1 MEKNFISIL
10 ITNYNKGIYLNKT
23 IKSCLKQN
31 FFNKEILVFD
41 DCSSDNSVEIL
52 KKYKKVKIIKNKK
65 KYSKSGP
72 LNQINAIIKLFKLSK
87 GNLIFLLDG
96 DDLFRENKLKNIIN
110 IFEKNKSYK
119 FIQDTPLSSLTK
131 KKINLNKKLHIFSIW
146 PKFFPTSTITFRRS
160 FFQKFLNFIKKNEFP
175 NLEIDARLAIYAY
188 LNEEFLITNKSFTI
202 YNQHGSGIS
211 SRYKKFSKYWWKK
224 RIEAFRY
231 MQFVMKKQ
239 KKNFLPSPDY
249 YLTKLI
255 NYFI

>member
-96 DDLFRENKLKNIIN
+96 DDLFREKIKKVDLRNT
-110 IFEKNKSYK
+110 EKKWFLQYNGGTNYEAARL
-119 FIQDTPLSSLTK
+119 FIQ
-131 KKINLNKKLHIFSIW
+131 
-146 PKFFPTSTITFRRS
+146 
-160 FFQKFLNFIKKNEFP
+160 QKFDEKLDDEKQQLYSHFTTAVDSGNVKHVFNSCKSIFLNQ
-175 NLEIDARLAIYAY
+175 NLQDAGFM
-188 LNEEFLITNKSFTI
+188 E
-202 YNQHGSGIS
+202 
-211 SRYKKFSKYWWKK
+211 
-224 RIEAFRY
+224 
-231 MQFVMKKQ
+231 
-239 KKNFLPSPDY
+239 
-249 YLTKLI
+249 
-255 NYFI
+255 

>member
-31 FFNKEILVFD
+31 FLNKEILVFD

-96 DDLFRENKLKNIIN
+96 DDLFRENKLKNINN

-160 FFQKFLNFIKKNEFP
+160 FFQKFMNFIRKNEFP

-202 YNQHGSGIS
+202 YNKHGSGIS

-224 RIEAFRY
+224 RIEAFKY

-239 KKNFLPSPDY
+239 KKSFIPGLDY